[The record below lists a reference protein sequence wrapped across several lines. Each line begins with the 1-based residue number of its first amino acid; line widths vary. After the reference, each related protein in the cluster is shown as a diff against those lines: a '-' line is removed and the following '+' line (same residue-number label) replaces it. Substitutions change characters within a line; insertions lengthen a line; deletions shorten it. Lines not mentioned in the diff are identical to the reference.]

1 MNMSDLNVQSDSLEF
16 AGNLLDRHDF
26 NDTKAPSLLEV
37 INFNEFHYILE

>member
-1 MNMSDLNVQSDSLEF
+1 MNMSDLNVQTDSELF

-37 INFNEFHYILE
+37 SFFH